1 VHPGSGLTTRW
12 FVTASPRRKR
22 LAPHA
27 YLMQWAHLGSQF
39 GLVVAAP
46 AGAQSA
52 FTVEAQRRRTLA
64 TSDLSEFRRILFR

>member
-1 VHPGSGLTTRW
+1 
-12 FVTASPRRKR
+12 
-22 LAPHA
+22 
-27 YLMQWAHLGSQF
+27 MQWAHLGSQF